1 MLKISKEEMNEFINS
16 TDKETIQN
24 FFQKYPEMLSFKKE
38 HFKFKSLIKE
48 KLKILNEGTNEE

>member
-1 MLKISKEEMNEFINS
+1 MNEFINS
-16 TDKETIQN
+16 IDKETIQN

-38 HFKFKSLIKE
+38 HFKFKSLIDE